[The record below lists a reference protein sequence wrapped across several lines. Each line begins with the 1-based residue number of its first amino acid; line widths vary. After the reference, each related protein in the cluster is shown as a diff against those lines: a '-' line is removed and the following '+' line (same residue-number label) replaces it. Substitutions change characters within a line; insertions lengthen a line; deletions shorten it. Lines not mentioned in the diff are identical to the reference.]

1 MILRVYQKKKAMIII
16 IIIIINENA
25 VQFKETSNVYLAES
39 FLISCTKILMGS
51 RH

>member
-1 MILRVYQKKKAMIII
+1 MILRVYQKKKAMIM
-16 IIIIINENA
+16 IIIINENA

-39 FLISCTKILMGS
+39 FLISWTKILMGS